1 MARISTERKSASDVA
16 RERAALRDL
25 APGLAALL
33 ITQGTLLIAD
43 PEATS
48 SGWHLAWSLSPLV
61 AIAMLAW
68 GQIRVLRRADE
79 RERLQQL
86 SAMAIGF
93 GVFAVLLAGAA
104 VLQSADIGDA
114 VQQTQVIFIAGIVA
128 WITAMGVPMRRS
140 S

>member
-1 MARISTERKSASDVA
+1 MTRIQGERKSASDVA
-16 RERAALRDL
+16 RERAARRDL
-25 APGLAALL
+25 IPGLAALL
-33 ITQGTLLIAD
+33 ITQGTLVIAD

-48 SGWHLAWSLSPLV
+48 SGWHLAWSLSPLL
-61 AIAMLAW
+61 AIATLAW

-86 SAMAIGF
+86 TAMAIGF
-93 GVFAVLLAGAA
+93 GTFSVLLAGAG

-128 WITAMGVPMRRS
+128 WVAALGAPGRRS